1 MFIGVKRTLGFALRS
16 HAPGLS
22 VVQSN
27 AKYPFGPTFRLLQT
41 KGCQLSYIGYTAIH
55 AELNQ
60 NQQQRYKDRIQ
71 CSVNYHES

>member
-1 MFIGVKRTLGFALRS
+1 MFIGVKRNLGFALSS
-16 HAPGLS
+16 HALRLVCDS
-22 VVQSN
+22 
-27 AKYPFGPTFRLLQT
+27 AKYPFGPTSRLLQT